1 MWVAI
6 SRRNVCHSLNTWTL
20 PRTTRCRDA
29 GMKRSIRRHHR
40 WKRGNDK
47 RLRFN
52 DGPSQKWHRNNT
64 YDFSLCVR
72 FVEHRCNTHK
82 QQMCPFDGC
91 TNTAS
96 RADSPDKQGY
106 SRRSRH
112 LVIKME
118 VQIVDYNLACVYA
131 YIKGVNDLEHLLM
144 SGWGKT
150 PM

>member
-1 MWVAI
+1 
-6 SRRNVCHSLNTWTL
+6 
-20 PRTTRCRDA
+20 
-29 GMKRSIRRHHR
+29 
-40 WKRGNDK
+40 
-47 RLRFN
+47 
-52 DGPSQKWHRNNT
+52 
-64 YDFSLCVR
+64 
-72 FVEHRCNTHK
+72 
-82 QQMCPFDGC
+82 MCPFDGC